1 MAAIRR
7 ETTLYETRSEVQ
19 RMDRSHSA
27 VAQEFVEI
35 LTQRA
40 QRSGISPA
48 RKLREH
54 HRHFDQMATLL
65 PDLHLQAVLA
75 ELDHQSA
82 ILELDLGSELQHPKS
97 A

>member
-1 MAAIRR
+1 MLFGI
-7 ETTLYETRSEVQ
+7 RSEVQ
-19 RMDRSHSA
+19 MMDRTHAA

-40 QRSGISPA
+40 QRSGVCPV

-54 HRHFDQMATLL
+54 HGHLGRLATLL

-75 ELDHQSA
+75 ELDHRSTT
-82 ILELDLGSELQHPKS
+82 LELDRGSELHLR
-97 A
+97 

>member
-1 MAAIRR
+1 MPAIRR
-7 ETTLYETRSEVQ
+7 EATLYETRSEEQ
-19 RMDRSHSA
+19 MMDRTHGA

-40 QRSGISPA
+40 RRSGGCPV

-54 HRHFDQMATLL
+54 HGHLGRLATLL
-65 PDLHLQAVLA
+65 PDLNLQAVLA
-75 ELDHQSA
+75 ELDHQSTT
-82 ILELDLGSELQHPKS
+82 LELDLGSEPHLPVS